1 MSKTPPSC
9 GHCSHMKAMNKIDKT
24 KMIYNDNKSKKNFSQ
39 QKPEPE
45 HFKQDENANCKNC
58 KK

>member
-9 GHCSHMKAMNKIDKT
+9 GHCSHNKAMNKIDKT
-24 KMIYNDNKSKKNFSQ
+24 KMIYNDNRSKQKFSQ

-45 HFKQDENANCKNC
+45 HFKQGEDSHCKHC